1 LQTTVRMTD
10 DDDTGLSPRVFL
22 IGLFMGTADAVPG
35 VSGGTIALL
44 AGIYDRLIDAVTG
57 VTPEAGARAVR
68 ALLARDTAGFWAVVE
83 DTDALFLGTLGVGL
97 VSALV
102 VVSRVVH
109 YAEVNHPVALFG
121 FFFGLILASALVLTR
136 QISLDTTR
144 HAVAAVAGFLVAF
157 ALSGNVELLA
167 GQSLALTF
175 LAGTVAISAMI
186 LPGVSGALILVV
198 LGQYTYL
205 TETLST
211 FTDAV
216 LALATGGALD
226 RVLDLALTVFTFV
239 AGALVGLFTIA
250 RLVDRALEAD
260 RQTTL
265 AFLVALVVG
274 ALRAPVN
281 EISGRDALAW
291 TNDVVA
297 QFLVVAALG
306 AVLLFALDRYAVDI
320 DLDGDVDVA
329 IEDG

>member
-1 LQTTVRMTD
+1 MT
-10 DDDTGLSPRVFL
+10 DDDTGLSLRVFL

-44 AGIYDRLIDAVTG
+44 AGIYDRLIDAVTD
-57 VTPEAGARAVR
+57 VTPDAGVR
-68 ALLARDTAGFWAVVE
+68 ALRATAALDAEAFRAVVE
-83 DTDALFLGTLGVGL
+83 ETDALFLGTLGVGL

-121 FFFGLILASALVLTR
+121 FFFGLILASALVLSR

-144 HAVAAVAGFLVAF
+144 HATAAVAGFLVAF

-260 RQTTL
+260 RRTTMT
-265 AFLVALVVG
+265 FLVALVVG

-281 EISGRDALAW
+281 EISGRDGLAW

>member
-1 LQTTVRMTD
+1 MTD
-10 DDDTGLSPRVFL
+10 DETDLSLRVFF

-57 VTPEAGARAVR
+57 VTPDAGVRAARAV
-68 ALLARDTAGFWAVVE
+68 LSRDAEAFLAVVE
-83 DTDALFLGTLGVGL
+83 ETDAVFLATLGVGL

-102 VVSRVVH
+102 VVSRIVH
-109 YAEVNHPVALFG
+109 YAEVNYPVALFG
-121 FFFGLILASALVLTR
+121 FFFGLILASALVLSR

-144 HAVAAVAGFLVAF
+144 HAAAAVAGFLVAF

-239 AGALVGLFTIA
+239 AGALVGLLTIA

-260 RQTTL
+260 RQTTMT
-265 AFLVALVVG
+265 FLVALVVG

-281 EISGRDALAW
+281 EISGRDGLAW
-291 TNDVVA
+291 TNDVLV
-297 QFLVVAALG
+297 QFLVVAAIG

-329 IEDG
+329 VEDG

>member
-1 LQTTVRMTD
+1 MTD
-10 DDDTGLSPRVFL
+10 DETDLSLRVFF

-57 VTPEAGARAVR
+57 VTPDAGVRAARAV
-68 ALLARDTAGFWAVVE
+68 LSRDAEAFLAVVE
-83 DTDALFLGTLGVGL
+83 ETDAVFLATLGVGL

-102 VVSRVVH
+102 VVSRIVH
-109 YAEVNHPVALFG
+109 YAEVNYPVALFG
-121 FFFGLILASALVLTR
+121 FFFGLILASALVLSR

-144 HAVAAVAGFLVAF
+144 HAAAAVAGFLVAF

-239 AGALVGLFTIA
+239 AGALVGLLTIA

-260 RQTTL
+260 RQTTMT
-265 AFLVALVVG
+265 FLVALVVG

-281 EISGRDALAW
+281 EISGRDGLAW
-291 TNDVVA
+291 TNDVLV
-297 QFLVVAALG
+297 QFLVVAAIG